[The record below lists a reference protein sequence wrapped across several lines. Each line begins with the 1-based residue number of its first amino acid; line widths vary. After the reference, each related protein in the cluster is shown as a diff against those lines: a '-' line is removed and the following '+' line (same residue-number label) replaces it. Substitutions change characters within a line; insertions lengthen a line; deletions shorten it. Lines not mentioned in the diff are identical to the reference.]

1 MLSRLFFALFYL
13 LVAALCGY
21 WLEGAQGL
29 AITVNATLVAL
40 LIKDYLRG
48 QQLEMWLRGGDPS
61 ADVNLTGFW
70 AELVDRIRRGFKSRT
85 QLAERNHQRL
95 QEFLAA
101 IQASPNG
108 VLLLDEEGRIE
119 WCNQTAAVHLGLHE
133 QRDLGQHIGNLVR
146 DPAFTRYVAQGDYSN
161 EVIIDGRSNSFS
173 QLRKLQM
180 QLHPYG
186 ENKRLLL
193 TRDVTARAQADQ
205 MRRDFVANVSHE
217 IRTPLTV
224 LAGFVETLQS
234 LPLSPEEQRQYLDL
248 MADQAHRMQG
258 LVSDLLTLS
267 QLEGSP
273 PPPVTEAVDLK
284 PLMAQVKS
292 DAAALSALSGH
303 DGLPMHTL
311 TFDLLDHLHLL
322 GSRAEIHSAVSN
334 LVNNA
339 VRYTPAGGKI
349 DVAWALDTE
358 GHAQFTVKDD
368 GVGIAAEHLP
378 RLSERF
384 YRVDRSRS
392 RESGGTGLGLAITKP
407 IVQRHGGSFQI
418 QSELGLGSC
427 FKLIFPGS
435 RVRIGQL
442 QQALLSDP
450 ETALIPVA

>member
-1 MLSRLFFALFYL
+1 MLSRLLFALFIL
-13 LVAALCGY
+13 LVTATCGFWLAGSSGLWVSINGALF
-21 WLEGAQGL
+21 
-29 AITVNATLVAL
+29 AL
-40 LIKDYLRG
+40 LVLDYVRG
-48 QQLEMWLRGGDPS
+48 YQLEKWLRQGEPHS
-61 ADVNLTGFW
+61 LIKLTGFW
-70 AELVDRIRRGFKSRT
+70 GKLLDRIRRGYKIRDQSAT
-85 QLAERNHQRL
+85 QHRQRL
-95 QEFLAA
+95 QEFLSA

-119 WCNQTAAVHLGLHE
+119 WCNQTAAAHLGLHE

-173 QLRKLQM
+173 QLLKLQL

-248 MADQAHRMQG
+248 MAVQAHRMQG
-258 LVSDLLTLS
+258 MVSDLLTLS

-284 PLMAQVKS
+284 SLMAQVKS
-292 DAAALSALSGH
+292 DAVSLSALQGN
-303 DGLPMHTL
+303 DGLPVHTL
-311 TFDLLDHLHLL
+311 TFDLPDHVHVL

-349 DVAWALDTE
+349 DVVWSLDAQ
-358 GHAQFTVKDD
+358 GQAQFSVKDD

-392 RESGGTGLGLAITKP
+392 RESGGTGLGLAIAKH
-407 IVQRHGGSFQI
+407 IAQRHGGSFHI
-418 QSELGLGSC
+418 QSELGKGSS
-427 FKLIFPGS
+427 FSLSFPS
-435 RVRIGQL
+435 ARVKTETKA
-442 QQALLSDP
+442 ALDLTP
-450 ETALIPVA
+450 EL

>member
-1 MLSRLFFALFYL
+1 MMLSRLLFALFCL
-13 LVAALCGY
+13 LITATCGY
-21 WLEGAQGL
+21 WLLGSTGVWMA
-29 AITVNATLVAL
+29 TVGVLLAL
-40 LIKDYLRG
+40 LLSDYERG
-48 QQLEMWLRGGDPS
+48 HRLEMWLRRGDPT

-70 AELVDRIRRGFKSRT
+70 AELVDRIRRGFKART
-85 QLAERNHQRL
+85 QLAEQNQQRL
-95 QEFLAA
+95 QEFLSA

-119 WCNQTAAVHLGLHE
+119 WCNQTAAAHLGLHE
-133 QRDLGQHIGNLVR
+133 QRDLGQYIGNLVR
-146 DPAFTRYVAQGDYSN
+146 DPAFTSYVAQEDYSN
-161 EVIIDGRSNSFS
+161 EVIIDGRFNSFS
-173 QLRKLQM
+173 QLLKLQL

-248 MADQAHRMQG
+248 MAVQAHRMQG
-258 LVSDLLTLS
+258 MVSDLLTLS

-284 PLMAQVKS
+284 SLMAQVKS
-292 DAAALSALSGH
+292 DAVSLSALQGN
-303 DGLPMHTL
+303 DGLPVHTL
-311 TFDLLDHLHLL
+311 TFDLPDHVHVL

-349 DVAWALDTE
+349 EVVWSLDAE
-358 GHAQFTVKDD
+358 GQAQFSVKDD

-392 RESGGTGLGLAITKP
+392 RESGGTGLGLAIAKH
-407 IVQRHGGSFQI
+407 IAQRHGGSFHI
-418 QSELGLGSC
+418 QSELGKGSS
-427 FKLIFPGS
+427 FSLSFPS
-435 RVRIGQL
+435 ARVKTETKA
-442 QQALLSDP
+442 ALDLTP
-450 ETALIPVA
+450 EL

>member
-1 MLSRLFFALFYL
+1 MLSRLLFALFIL
-13 LVAALCGY
+13 LVTATCGFWLAGSSGLWVSINGALF
-21 WLEGAQGL
+21 
-29 AITVNATLVAL
+29 AL
-40 LIKDYLRG
+40 LVLDYVRG
-48 QQLEMWLRGGDPS
+48 YQLEKWLRQGEPHS
-61 ADVNLTGFW
+61 LIKLTGFW
-70 AELVDRIRRGFKSRT
+70 GKLLDRIRRGYKIRDQSAT
-85 QLAERNHQRL
+85 QHRQRL
-95 QEFLAA
+95 QEFLSA

-119 WCNQTAAVHLGLHE
+119 WCNQTAAAHLGLHE

-173 QLRKLQM
+173 QLLKLQL

-193 TRDVTARAQADQ
+193 THDVTARAQADQ

-248 MADQAHRMQG
+248 MAVQAHRMQG

-284 PLMAQVKS
+284 SLMAQVKS
-292 DAAALSALSGH
+292 DAVSLSALQGN
-303 DGLPMHTL
+303 DGLPVHTL
-311 TFDLLDHLHLL
+311 TFDLPDHVHVL

-349 DVAWALDTE
+349 DVVWSLDAQ
-358 GHAQFTVKDD
+358 GQAQFSVKDD

-392 RESGGTGLGLAITKP
+392 RESGGTGLGLAIAKH
-407 IVQRHGGSFQI
+407 IAQRHGGSFHI
-418 QSELGLGSC
+418 QSELGKGSS
-427 FKLIFPGS
+427 FSLSFPS
-435 RVRIGQL
+435 ARVKTETKA
-442 QQALLSDP
+442 ALDLTP
-450 ETALIPVA
+450 EL

>member
-1 MLSRLFFALFYL
+1 MLSRLLFALFIL
-13 LVAALCGY
+13 LVTATCGFWLAGSSGLWVSINGALF
-21 WLEGAQGL
+21 
-29 AITVNATLVAL
+29 AL
-40 LIKDYLRG
+40 LVLDYVRG
-48 QQLEMWLRGGDPS
+48 YQLEKWLRQGEPHS
-61 ADVNLTGFW
+61 LIKLTGFW
-70 AELVDRIRRGFKSRT
+70 GKLLDRIRRGYKIRDQSAT
-85 QLAERNHQRL
+85 QHRQRL
-95 QEFLAA
+95 QEFLSA

-119 WCNQTAAVHLGLHE
+119 WCNQTAAAHLGLHE

-173 QLRKLQM
+173 QLLKLQL

-248 MADQAHRMQG
+248 MAVQAHRLQG
-258 LVSDLLTLS
+258 MVSDLLTLS

-284 PLMAQVKS
+284 SLMAQVKS
-292 DAAALSALSGH
+292 DAVSLSALQGN
-303 DGLPMHTL
+303 DGLPVHTL
-311 TFDLLDHLHLL
+311 TFDLPDHVHVL

-349 DVAWALDTE
+349 EVVWSLDAE
-358 GHAQFTVKDD
+358 GQAQFSVKDD

-392 RESGGTGLGLAITKP
+392 RESGGTGLGLAIAKH
-407 IVQRHGGSFQI
+407 IAQRHGGSFHI
-418 QSELGLGSC
+418 QSELGKGSS
-427 FKLIFPGS
+427 FSLSFPS
-435 RVRIGQL
+435 ARVKTETKA
-442 QQALLSDP
+442 ALDLTP
-450 ETALIPVA
+450 EL

>member
-1 MLSRLFFALFYL
+1 MMLSRLLFALFCL
-13 LVAALCGY
+13 LVTTTGGY
-21 WLEGAQGL
+21 WLLGATGVWM
-29 AITVNATLVAL
+29 ATVGVLLAL
-40 LIKDYLRG
+40 LLSDYERG
-48 QQLEMWLRGGDPS
+48 HRLEMWLRRGDPT
-61 ADVNLTGFW
+61 AEVNLTGFW

-85 QLAERNHQRL
+85 QLAEQNQQRL
-95 QEFLAA
+95 QEFLSA

-119 WCNQTAAVHLGLHE
+119 WCNQTAASHLGLHE
-133 QRDLGQHIGNLVR
+133 QRDLGQYIGNLVR
-146 DPAFTRYVAQGDYSN
+146 DPAFTSYVAQGDYSN

-173 QLRKLQM
+173 QLLKLQM

-186 ENKRLLL
+186 ENKKLLL
-193 TRDVTARAQADQ
+193 TRDVTARALADQ

-248 MADQAHRMQG
+248 MAVQAHRMQG

-284 PLMAQVKS
+284 PLMAQVRS
-292 DAAALSALSGH
+292 DAVALSALQGD
-303 DGLPMHTL
+303 DGLPVHTL
-311 TFDLLDHLHLL
+311 TFDVPDHLQVL

-349 DVAWALDTE
+349 DVVWALDA
-358 GHAQFTVKDD
+358 GGQAQFSVKDD

-392 RESGGTGLGLAITKP
+392 RESGGTGLGLAIAKH
-407 IVQRHGGSFQI
+407 IAQRHGGSFHI
-418 QSELGLGSC
+418 QSELGKGSS
-427 FKLIFPGS
+427 FSLSFPSARVKL
-435 RVRIGQL
+435 
-442 QQALLSDP
+442 
-450 ETALIPVA
+450 ETISP

>member
-1 MLSRLFFALFYL
+1 MLSRLLFALFIL
-13 LVAALCGY
+13 LVTATCGFWLAGSSGLWISINGALF
-21 WLEGAQGL
+21 
-29 AITVNATLVAL
+29 AL
-40 LIKDYLRG
+40 LVIDYVRG
-48 QQLEMWLRGGDPS
+48 YQLEKWLRQGEPHS
-61 ADVNLTGFW
+61 LIELTGFW
-70 AELVDRIRRGFKSRT
+70 GELLDRIRRGYKIRDQSTT
-85 QLAERNHQRL
+85 QHRQRL
-95 QEFLAA
+95 QEFLSA

-119 WCNQTAAVHLGLHE
+119 WCNQTAAAHLGLHE

-173 QLRKLQM
+173 QLLKLQL

-248 MADQAHRMQG
+248 MAVQAHRMQG

-284 PLMAQVKS
+284 SLMAQVKS
-292 DAAALSALSGH
+292 DAVSLSALQGK
-303 DGLPMHTL
+303 DGLPVHTL
-311 TFDLLDHLHLL
+311 TFDLPDHVHVL

-349 DVAWALDTE
+349 DVVWSLDAE
-358 GHAQFTVKDD
+358 GQAQFSVKDD

-392 RESGGTGLGLAITKP
+392 RESGGTGLGLAIAKH
-407 IVQRHGGSFQI
+407 IAQRHGGSFRI
-418 QSELGLGSC
+418 QSELGKGSS
-427 FKLIFPGS
+427 FSLSFPS
-435 RVRIGQL
+435 ARVKTETKA
-442 QQALLSDP
+442 ALDLAP
-450 ETALIPVA
+450 EL

>member
-1 MLSRLFFALFYL
+1 MLSRLLFALFCL

-21 WLEGAQGL
+21 WLEGTLGV

-40 LIKDYLRG
+40 LVKDYLRG
-48 QQLEMWLRGGDPS
+48 QQLEMWLRGGDPN
-61 ADVNLTGFW
+61 AEVNLTGFW

-85 QLAERNHQRL
+85 QLAERNHQQL
-95 QEFLAA
+95 QEFLSA

-119 WCNQTAAVHLGLHE
+119 WCNQTAAAHLGLHE
-133 QRDLGQHIGNLVR
+133 QRDLGQYIGNLVR
-146 DPAFTRYVAQGDYSN
+146 DPAFARYAAQEDFSN

-173 QLRKLQM
+173 QLRKLQI

-186 ENKRLLL
+186 ENKKLLL
-193 TRDVTARAQADQ
+193 TRDITERALADQ

-248 MADQAHRMQG
+248 MAVQAHRMQG

-292 DAAALSALSGH
+292 DAVALSALQS
-303 DGLPMHTL
+303 DEGLPIHTL
-311 TFDLLDHLHLL
+311 TFALPDHLHVL

-349 DVAWALDTE
+349 DVVWALDTE
-358 GHAQFTVKDD
+358 GQAQFKVKDN
-368 GVGIAAEHLP
+368 GVGIAPEHLP

-392 RESGGTGLGLAITKP
+392 RESGGTGLGLAITKH
-407 IVQRHGGSFQI
+407 IVQRHGGSFHV
-418 QSELGLGSC
+418 QSEVGAGSC
-427 FKLIFPGS
+427 FSLVFPS
-435 RVRIGQL
+435 ARVKIETEA
-442 QQALLSDP
+442 AL
-450 ETALIPVA
+450 ALASEL

>member
-1 MLSRLFFALFYL
+1 MMLSRLLFALFCL
-13 LVAALCGY
+13 LITATCGY
-21 WLEGAQGL
+21 WLLGSTGVWMA
-29 AITVNATLVAL
+29 TVGVLLAL
-40 LIKDYLRG
+40 LLSDYERG
-48 QQLEMWLRGGDPS
+48 HRLEMWLRRGDPT

-70 AELVDRIRRGFKSRT
+70 AELVDRIRRGFKART
-85 QLAERNHQRL
+85 QLAEQNQQRL
-95 QEFLAA
+95 QEFLSA

-119 WCNQTAAVHLGLHE
+119 WCNQTAAAHLGLHE
-133 QRDLGQHIGNLVR
+133 QRDLGQYIGNLVR
-146 DPAFTRYVAQGDYSN
+146 DPAFTSYVAQEDYSN
-161 EVIIDGRSNSFS
+161 EVIIDGRFNSFS
-173 QLRKLQM
+173 QLLKLQL

-248 MADQAHRMQG
+248 MAVQAHRMQG

-284 PLMAQVKS
+284 SLMAQVKS
-292 DAAALSALSGH
+292 DAVSLSALQGN
-303 DGLPMHTL
+303 DGLPVHTL
-311 TFDLLDHLHLL
+311 TFDLPDHVHVL

-349 DVAWALDTE
+349 DVVWSLDAQ
-358 GHAQFTVKDD
+358 GQAQFSVKDD

-392 RESGGTGLGLAITKP
+392 RESGGTGLGLAIAKH
-407 IVQRHGGSFQI
+407 IAQRHGGSFHI
-418 QSELGLGSC
+418 QSELGKGSS
-427 FKLIFPGS
+427 FSLSFPS
-435 RVRIGQL
+435 ARVKTETKA
-442 QQALLSDP
+442 ALDLTP
-450 ETALIPVA
+450 EL

>member
-1 MLSRLFFALFYL
+1 MLSRLLFALFIL
-13 LVAALCGY
+13 LVTATCGFWLAGSSGLWVSINGALF
-21 WLEGAQGL
+21 
-29 AITVNATLVAL
+29 AL
-40 LIKDYLRG
+40 LVLDYVRG
-48 QQLEMWLRGGDPS
+48 YQLEKWLRQGEPHS
-61 ADVNLTGFW
+61 LIKLTGFW
-70 AELVDRIRRGFKSRT
+70 GKLLDRIRRGYKIRDQSAT
-85 QLAERNHQRL
+85 QHRQRL
-95 QEFLAA
+95 QEFLSA

-119 WCNQTAAVHLGLHE
+119 WCNQTAAAHLGLHE

-173 QLRKLQM
+173 QLLKLQL

-248 MADQAHRMQG
+248 MAVQAHRMQG

-284 PLMAQVKS
+284 SLMAQVKS
-292 DAAALSALSGH
+292 DAVSLSALQGN
-303 DGLPMHTL
+303 DGLPVHTL
-311 TFDLLDHLHLL
+311 TFDLPDHVHVL

-349 DVAWALDTE
+349 EVVWSLDAE
-358 GHAQFTVKDD
+358 GQAQFSVKDD

-392 RESGGTGLGLAITKP
+392 RESGGTGLGLAIAKH
-407 IVQRHGGSFQI
+407 IAQRHGGSFHI
-418 QSELGLGSC
+418 QSELGKGSS
-427 FKLIFPGS
+427 FSLSFPS
-435 RVRIGQL
+435 ARVKTETKA
-442 QQALLSDP
+442 ALDLTP
-450 ETALIPVA
+450 EL